1 MSSRSSVSRRI
12 ALRVFAVAAV
22 AVAFD
27 VALLASLT
35 GASAGARTIV
45 LVGAAAALAAA
56 GLALVSIQRIVLGPV
71 AEIMDR
77 ADKLSRNCIAG
88 IERISAGLSRGD
100 LTGKLEATTTPIE
113 IKSDDEFGELA
124 RTINSIIAT
133 CQASITSLNAAQ
145 RNVLAI
151 VTDAGTLNE
160 SAANGDLARRADAS
174 RYPGSYG
181 ELATGINRL
190 IDSVSGPIRE
200 ASTVLQQVAA
210 RDLTA
215 RMSGEY
221 RGEYVAM
228 QEALNQAV
236 VNLDQA
242 LAEVSA
248 AAEQV
253 AGAGMEI
260 SSGSDALAHGAADQ
274 AASLEETTSSL
285 TELAS
290 MSRLNAQNA
299 TQARA
304 LAGSARDIATQGV
317 HEMTQLSQ
325 AMEQITKSSAETAKI
340 VKTIDEIA
348 FQTNLLALNA
358 AVEAARAGD
367 AGKGFAVVAEE
378 VRSLAIRS
386 AEAAKNT
393 AVLID
398 ESVRHAQSGSTLNQ
412 VVNGKLI
419 EINTQVQNLS
429 EVIGEI
435 ANTSASQS
443 DGVQQLTD
451 AAGQM
456 NATTQGVA
464 SNAEEAASAAVELSS
479 QAKTMQDLV
488 SSFVITDGRRRRPAQ
503 PSRSVAKAPTTGKA
517 PSPKGL
523 SNRAS
528 AKTTSSGATR
538 PAARPTAEAL
548 IPFDESDDDSVL
560 SVF

>member
-1 MSSRSSVSRRI
+1 
-12 ALRVFAVAAV
+12 
-22 AVAFD
+22 
-27 VALLASLT
+27 
-35 GASAGARTIV
+35 
-45 LVGAAAALAAA
+45 
-56 GLALVSIQRIVLGPV
+56 
-71 AEIMDR
+71 
-77 ADKLSRNCIAG
+77 
-88 IERISAGLSRGD
+88 
-100 LTGKLEATTTPIE
+100 
-113 IKSDDEFGELA
+113 
-124 RTINSIIAT
+124 
-133 CQASITSLNAAQ
+133 
-145 RNVLAI
+145 
-151 VTDAGTLNE
+151 
-160 SAANGDLARRADAS
+160 
-174 RYPGSYG
+174 
-181 ELATGINRL
+181 
-190 IDSVSGPIRE
+190 
-200 ASTVLQQVAA
+200 
-210 RDLTA
+210 
-215 RMSGEY
+215 
-221 RGEYVAM
+221 
-228 QEALNQAV
+228 
-236 VNLDQA
+236 
-242 LAEVSA
+242 
-248 AAEQV
+248 
-253 AGAGMEI
+253 
-260 SSGSDALAHGAADQ
+260 
-274 AASLEETTSSL
+274 
-285 TELAS
+285 
-290 MSRLNAQNA
+290 
-299 TQARA
+299 
-304 LAGSARDIATQGV
+304 
-317 HEMTQLSQ
+317 
-325 AMEQITKSSAETAKI
+325 MEQITKSSAETAKI

-503 PSRSVAKAPTTGKA
+503 PSRSVAKSPTTGKT
-517 PSPKGL
+517 PSSKSL
-523 SNRAS
+523 SSRPS